1 MFVRRCL
8 KSRPMGQR
16 PRISEIVDVEQR
28 ILGSN
33 GRVVP
38 LFPAALALV
47 LCVKETVPNFV
58 RDAFSYVIGKRSSN
72 MMASWLLTACH
83 SRCLST
89 KLSGDFMRRL

>member
-1 MFVRRCL
+1 
-8 KSRPMGQR
+8 MGQR

-47 LCVKETVPNFV
+47 VCVKETVPNFV
-58 RDAFSYVIGKRSSN
+58 RDAF
-72 MMASWLLTACH
+72 C
-83 SRCLST
+83 
-89 KLSGDFMRRL
+89 